1 MNPPARVADQAW
13 YRLTAHFFV
22 GLFDFGVF
30 SEAGSDAFKRVLIGI
45 IAVMLTFGLLFARI
59 LMSAAGSHEA
69 GALTPAPYRDAI
81 EALVI
86 GAPMLVVAFATLLVS
101 HSLFPD
107 ETDFRVL
114 LALPVSRR
122 LVFLSKLGSLA
133 LFAGIFIA
141 ASHLAMLPVFAII
154 SASRHGQDSVLTRFA
169 AHMLASVGGS
179 SMVVLALTGIN
190 GALLM
195 AVPRAHLQAASTAV
209 RSAMLCA
216 LVLSLPLAARLPAVA
231 PLLASG
237 SPTLYLVPPVWFLG
251 VEELLLKHGTPYFAR
266 LAGIAAA
273 ASIASLVVAVG
284 SYSYLYRRFDR
295 VMTRP
300 AGASAGSRRPVARVL
315 GRRPPA
321 PFSAI
326 GAFTRLTLARS
337 ALHQGVFVA
346 IAACGAGLVMNSF
359 IGAMN
364 MGRVRSPEQEIV
376 NTVVAAPFTLVFVM
390 VIAVRAALVLPIEP
404 RANWVFRMTED
415 PATRAEQLRAVVHTV
430 IRVGVL
436 WPVVVLFPVQWA
448 VLGWQA
454 LTAASI
460 AYLAGL
466 VLVELHMADWLRI
479 PFTCSYM
486 PGKRFVGNTMLIG
499 FATFVAFTFFG
510 WAVALLAVRNLRG
523 GLVVMAILGAVAMLR
538 RRHRLWLWRG
548 TALVFEDV
556 LPTEVEPLRLSA
568 Y

>member
-1 MNPPARVADQAW
+1 MTLASRFADKAW

-22 GLFDFGVF
+22 GLFDFGVL
-30 SEAGSDAFKRVLIGI
+30 SEAGSDAFQRVLIGI
-45 IAVMLTFGLLFARI
+45 IATMLTFGLLFARI
-59 LMSAAGSHEA
+59 LMSAASGRHA
-69 GALTPAPYRDAI
+69 AALAPAPYRAAI
-81 EALVI
+81 EALII
-86 GAPMLVVAFATLLVS
+86 GVPMLIVAFTTLLVS

-122 LVFLSKLGSLA
+122 LVFLSKLAALA
-133 LFAGIFIA
+133 LFAGIFIVSA
-141 ASHLAMLPVFAII
+141 HVAMLPVFAII
-154 SASRHGQDSVLTRFA
+154 SGGRQAQESFLVRFA
-169 AHMLASVGGS
+169 AHMLASLS
-179 SMVVLALTGIN
+179 ASTMIVLALTAIN
-190 GALLM
+190 GALLLT
-195 AVPRAHLQAASTAV
+195 VPRVHLQAASTAV
-209 RSAMLCA
+209 RSTMLCA
-216 LVLSLPLAARLPAVA
+216 LVLSLPLAARLPTVA
-231 PLLASG
+231 PLLAAG
-237 SPTLYLVPPVWFLG
+237 SRSLYLVPPVWFLG
-251 VEELLLKHGTPYFAR
+251 VEELLLGHGTPYFGR

-273 ASIASLVVAVG
+273 ALVASLVVAVG

-295 VMTRP
+295 VMMRP
-300 AGASAGSRRPVARVL
+300 ADAPSGSRRRAAMVS
-315 GRRPPA
+315 GRMGGA
-321 PFSAI
+321 QFSAI
-326 GAFTRLTLARS
+326 SAFTRLTLARS

-364 MGRVRSPEQEIV
+364 MGRVRSPENEIV

-390 VIAVRAALVLPIEP
+390 VLAVRAALVLPIEL
-404 RANWVFRMTED
+404 RANWVFRLTED
-415 PATRAEQLRAVVHTV
+415 PGARAAQLGAVVHTV
-430 IRVGVL
+430 ARFGVL
-436 WPVVVLFPVQWA
+436 WPVVVLLPVQWA
-448 VLGWQA
+448 VLGPRA
-454 LTAASI
+454 LICASI

-499 FATFVAFTFFG
+499 LAAFVAFTFFG
-510 WAVALLAVRNLRG
+510 WAFALLAIKNVTG
-523 GLVVMAILGAVAMLR
+523 GLVVMAILGAVAMQR

-556 LPTEVEPLRLSA
+556 LPTEVEPLKLSA